1 MHRILASL
9 LFAFSLSSTASAEPW
24 LDGRVMGLAVGDSET
39 VALEKL
45 GDDCSGIER
54 RVVSPPSHP
63 SAESSEVHLV
73 CSGVA
78 INDRPVDV
86 LVLTFGDDSLSMAFA
101 EGGAT
106 AAFKSMF
113 SEELMT
119 YLQFSGSFEDRL
131 IMNDVEDQA
140 WLLSPET
147 AHANLFMWA
156 NPYVETSDAPGYRSS
171 AARPDLLAFGEH
183 LDSLQP
189 EFEAQCDFTRVDE
202 YRVWLLTEP
211 DVQQQLDCFG
221 FEYAGYPRKIEAV
234 FGDGILEQVWILTGK
249 AEEDRVRQA
258 LIEAYG
264 EPSFVDEMW
273 EIFDDGLVMLRKDK
287 PEVLMVSE
295 RLAPLYRAEYIDP

>member
-1 MHRILASL
+1 
-9 LFAFSLSSTASAEPW
+9 
-24 LDGRVMGLAVGDSET
+24 
-39 VALEKL
+39 
-45 GDDCSGIER
+45 
-54 RVVSPPSHP
+54 
-63 SAESSEVHLV
+63 
-73 CSGVA
+73 
-78 INDRPVDV
+78 
-86 LVLTFGDDSLSMAFA
+86 
-101 EGGAT
+101 
-106 AAFKSMF
+106 
-113 SEELMT
+113 
-119 YLQFSGSFEDRL
+119 
-131 IMNDVEDQA
+131 
-140 WLLSPET
+140 
-147 AHANLFMWA
+147 
-156 NPYVETSDAPGYRSS
+156 
-171 AARPDLLAFGEH
+171 FGEH